1 MPKGVS
7 FLFYIH
13 MKQKFE
19 LEIDCPEGCKP
30 IVEGTTIKFVSDK
43 LDWKEIKTVEQ
54 VLDYCKKY
62 FYQESVALIN
72 NLNYLDEQ
80 DYEYWIILYRLIVM
94 AITDNEEIS
103 LTKGDIYYPYV
114 QFCELGKEKTCFGD
128 TIIGHISYEGNT
140 YTVVGGSAHCGS
152 RAGLGCFVSY
162 AGVSRSAAVVGFRSV
177 SLFEKAKHIS
187 KYFGKVVFY
196 IMYGGTNCN
205 WEWKNL

>member
-1 MPKGVS
+1 
-7 FLFYIH
+7 

-30 IVEGTTIKFVSDK
+30 IVEGTTIKFVSNK
-43 LDWKEIKTVEQ
+43 PDWKEIKTVEQ

-94 AITDNEEIS
+94 AITDNEEVS
-103 LTKGDIYYPYV
+103 LTKGDRYYPYV
-114 QFCELGKEKTCFGD
+114 QFCELGKEKNCWGD
-128 TIIGHISYEGNT
+128 TIIGHISYEGDTYAVMGGDANT
-140 YTVVGGSAHCGS
+140 GSK
-152 RAGLGCFVSY
+152 AGLGFFDSLSVSF
-162 AGVSRSAAVVGFRSV
+162 SLSPVGFRSV
-177 SLFEKAKHIS
+177 SLSEKARHIS

>member
-19 LEIDCPEGCKP
+19 LEIDCPKGYKP
-30 IVEGTTIKFVSDK
+30 IVEGTTIKFVSNK
-43 LDWKEIKTVEQ
+43 PDWKEIKTVEQ

-62 FYQESVALIN
+62 FYKESVALIN

-114 QFCELGKEKTCFGD
+114 QFCELGKEKSCWGD
-128 TIIGHISYEGNT
+128 TIIGHISYGDNI
-140 YTVVGGSAHCGS
+140 Y
-152 RAGLGCFVSY
+152 
-162 AGVSRSAAVVGFRSV
+162 AVVGNYSIASSCTGLGYFSLSDGISYSTTDLGFRVV
-177 SLFEKAKHIS
+177 SLLEKAQHIS

>member
-19 LEIDCPEGCKP
+19 LEIDCPVGCKP
-30 IVEGTTIKFVSDK
+30 IVEGTTIKFVSNK
-43 LDWKEIKTVEQ
+43 PDWKEIKTVEQ

-94 AITDNEEIS
+94 AITDNEEVS
-103 LTKGDIYYPYV
+103 LTKGDRYYPYV
-114 QFCELGKEKTCFGD
+114 QFCELGKEKNCWGD
-128 TIIGHISYEGNT
+128 TTVGYISYEGNT
-140 YTVVGGSAHCGS
+140 YAVVGGPAYDGS
-152 RAGLGCFVSY
+152 GAGLGGFVS
-162 AGVSRSAAVVGFRSV
+162 AGGVSHSGGGVGFRSV
-177 SLFEKAKHIS
+177 SLSEKAQHIS

-196 IMYGGTNCN
+196 IMCGGTNCN

>member
-30 IVEGTTIKFVSDK
+30 IVEGTTIKFVSNK
-43 LDWKEIKTVEQ
+43 PDWKEIKTVEQ

-94 AITDNEEIS
+94 AITDNEEVS
-103 LTKGDIYYPYV
+103 LTKGDRYYPYV
-114 QFCELGKEKTCFGD
+114 QFCELGKEKNCWED
-128 TIIGHISYEGNT
+128 TTVGYISYEGNA
-140 YTVVGGSAHCGS
+140 YVVVGGGATDGS
-152 RAGLGCFVSY
+152 KAGLGDFHSQNGVSY
-162 AGVSRSAAVVGFRSV
+162 SYTFLGFQSV
-177 SLFEKAKHIS
+177 SLSEKARHIS

>member
-30 IVEGTTIKFVSDK
+30 IIEGTTIKFVSDK
-43 LDWKEIKTVEQ
+43 PDWKEIKTVEQ

-114 QFCELGKEKTCFGD
+114 QFCELGKEKSCRGD
-128 TIIGHISYEGNT
+128 TIIGHISYGGNI
-140 YTVVGGSAHCGS
+140 YAVVGSDALGGS
-152 RAGLGCFVSY
+152 RAGLGGFYSHD
-162 AGVSRSAAVVGFRSV
+162 GVSFSRAHLGFRSV
-177 SLFEKAKHIS
+177 SLSEKAQHIS

>member
-43 LDWKEIKTVEQ
+43 PDWKEIKTAEQ

-94 AITDNEEIS
+94 AITDNEEVS
-103 LTKGDIYYPYV
+103 LTKGDRYYPYV
-114 QFCELGKEKTCFGD
+114 QFCELGKEKSCWGD
-128 TIIGHISYEGNT
+128 TTVGYISYEGDT
-140 YTVVGGSAHCGS
+140 YAVVGGYAHHGS
-152 RAGLGCFVSY
+152 KAGLGIFFST
-162 AGVSRSAAVVGFRSV
+162 AGVSDSYSAVGFRSV
-177 SLFEKAKHIS
+177 SLSEKAQHIS

-205 WEWKNL
+205 WKWKNL

>member
-1 MPKGVS
+1 
-7 FLFYIH
+7 
-13 MKQKFE
+13 MKQKSE
-19 LEIDCPEGCKP
+19 LEIDCPEGCEP

-43 LDWKEIKTVEQ
+43 PDWKEIKTVEQ

-94 AITDNEEIS
+94 ATTNNEKVS
-103 LTKGDIYYPYV
+103 LTKGDRYYPYV
-114 QFCELGKEKTCFGD
+114 QFCELGKEKNCWGD
-128 TIIGHISYEGNT
+128 TTVGYISYEGNT
-140 YTVVGGSAHCGS
+140 YAVVGGHAHYGLG
-152 RAGLGCFVSY
+152 AGLGDFDSNG
-162 AGVSRSAAVVGFRSV
+162 GVSASFAAVGVRSV
-177 SLFEKAKHIS
+177 SLSEKARHIS